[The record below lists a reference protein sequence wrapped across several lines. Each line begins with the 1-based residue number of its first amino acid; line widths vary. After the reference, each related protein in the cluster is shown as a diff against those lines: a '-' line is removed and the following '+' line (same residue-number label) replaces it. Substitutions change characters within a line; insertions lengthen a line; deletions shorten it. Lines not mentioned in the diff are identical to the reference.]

1 MAFRILPRPTNP
13 DSAYGLIGRLLSESA
28 RQYAGR
34 YVLAFGLLAVA
45 ASATAVI
52 AWMMR
57 DVVNEVFIGR
67 NAVML
72 WFIAGSFFAASI
84 VRGAAN
90 YGATISLSRVGNH
103 IIADAQRRLF
113 DHILSLGIPF
123 HDRTHSS
130 ELITRMTVNAD
141 AARSILETLVTGAG
155 RDFLTVVALVCVI
168 LIQSPLLTLLFLV
181 IGPIAVFIVS
191 RLVKRV
197 RKAAREEYQS
207 LGLVVAGMQETAT
220 GIRVVKAFNLEGAMQ
235 QRMHNAIRAVRERA
249 NRIARV
255 SAAFSPL
262 MDTLAGLAIAGI
274 ILVGG
279 YAVVYLNQQPGA
291 LLSLLAAVLLAY
303 EPARRLGGT
312 RVRIEANLVGLRL
325 MYELL
330 DTKPTVDTNPD
341 GPDLHAPRGGVTFEK
356 VDFSYRPE
364 SPLFRGLNFRA
375 EPGRMT
381 ALVGPSGGGKSTI
394 IALIER
400 FYDVAGGR
408 ILIDGSDISKVKI
421 DSLHRAISLVT
432 QDTFLFN
439 DTIRENI
446 RFGRPE
452 ATDAEVEAAARDALA
467 HDFIVARPEGY
478 DTRIGGEATQ
488 LSGGQ
493 RQRIAIAR
501 AMLRNAPILLL
512 DEATSAL
519 DTESERQVQIAFARL
534 MAGRTTIVIAHRLS
548 TILGAHHICVLV
560 DGRIVEEGRHGELLA
575 AGGRYARLYRL
586 QFERQEG
593 EARSETA
600 PAA

>member
-1 MAFRILPRPTNP
+1 MAFRIFPRPRDP
-13 DSAYGLIGRLLSESA
+13 DGAYALLGRLLSESA
-28 RQYAGR
+28 RRYAGR
-34 YVLAFGLLAVA
+34 YALALAFLAVA
-45 ASATAVI
+45 AVATASI

-57 DVVNEVFIGR
+57 DVVNEVFLGR
-67 NAVML
+67 NAVLL
-72 WFIAGSFFAASI
+72 WAIAGAFFLASI
-84 VRGAAN
+84 VRGLAN
-90 YGATISLSRVGNH
+90 YGATITLSRVGNH
-103 IIADAQRRLF
+103 IIADAQRKMF
-113 DHILSLGIPF
+113 DHILNLGVPF

-141 AARSILETLVTGAG
+141 AARSILETLVTSAG
-155 RDFLTVVALVCVI
+155 RDILTVVALVCVMV
-168 LIQSPLLTLLFLV
+168 IQSPLLTLLFVV
-181 IGPIAVFIVS
+181 IGPVAAFIVG

-197 RKAAREEYQS
+197 RRAAREEYRS
-207 LGLVVAGMQETAT
+207 LGQVVAGMQETVT
-220 GIRVVKAFNLEGAMQ
+220 GIRVVKAFNLEDAMQ
-235 QRMHNAIRAVRERA
+235 ERMHKTIRTVRERA
-249 NRIARV
+249 NRIARA

-262 MDTLAGLAIAGI
+262 MDSVGGLAIAGI
-274 ILVGG
+274 ILLGG
-279 YAVVYLNQQPGA
+279 YAVVYLGEQPGS

-312 RVRIEANLVGLRL
+312 RIRIEANLVGIRL

-330 DTKPTVDTNPD
+330 DTRPTLDTNPD
-341 GPDLHAPRGGVTFEK
+341 GPDLEVPRGAVVFDK
-356 VDFSYRPE
+356 VSFAYRPE
-364 SPLFRGLNFRA
+364 SPLFRALDFRA

-400 FYDVAGGR
+400 FYDVSGGR
-408 ILIDGSDISKVKI
+408 ILIDGADIARVKTS
-421 DSLHRAISLVT
+421 SLRRAISLVT

-478 DTRIGGEATQ
+478 DTLIGGEATQ

-501 AMLRNAPILLL
+501 AMLRDAPILLL

-519 DTESERQVQIAFARL
+519 DTESERQVQIAFSRL

-560 DGRIVEEGRHGELLA
+560 DGRIVEEGRHAELLA

-593 EARSETA
+593 DSRPA